1 MGSVHIQKAPNG
13 YVITDATKGDGPA
26 SFKPLSGAYNRDQ
39 AKIRL
44 REFGFS
50 GATIDAA
57 LKETVGWCGHGDW
70 AAASS
75 L

>member
-1 MGSVHIQKAPNG
+1 MGSVHKTRNG

-26 SFKPLSGAYNRDQ
+26 SFKPPSGAYNRDQ

-50 GATIDAA
+50 DATIDAA
-57 LKETVGWCGHGDW
+57 LKEADEKGYFMFRVG
-70 AAASS
+70 
-75 L
+75 